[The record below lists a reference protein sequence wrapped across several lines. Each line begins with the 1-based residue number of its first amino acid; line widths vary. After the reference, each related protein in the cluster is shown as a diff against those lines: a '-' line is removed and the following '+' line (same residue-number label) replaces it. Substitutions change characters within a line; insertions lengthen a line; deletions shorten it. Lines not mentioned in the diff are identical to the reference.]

1 MPLVRIKSVSKTFE
15 LKRGNSVQVIP
26 ALNNVSFD
34 VEQGEIVALAGPS
47 GCGKTTA
54 LRAIMGLET
63 VTSGS
68 ISVGDKVVTGCG
80 HDRGM
85 VFQHAELLP
94 WKTAAENI
102 KFALEAKGIDKS
114 KRDEITRHYLEMV
127 GLSHARDRHPHQL
140 SGGMRQRV
148 GIARALAID
157 PEVLLM
163 DEPFAALD
171 SQARETLQLEVLS
184 IHERTRK
191 TIIFVTHDLD
201 EAVLLADRVV
211 VMSAGQVREI
221 IPINIPRPRR
231 DMRDI
236 LLTPEFTLK
245 RHKIWTA
252 LHDSGSVAGLAGFR
266 EANNG
271 NQRRA

>member
-1 MPLVRIKSVSKTFE
+1 MSLVRIDNVSKAFE
-15 LKRGNSVQVIP
+15 LKRGNSVEVIL

-54 LRAIMGLET
+54 LRAIMGLEA

-68 ISVGDKVVTGCG
+68 ISVGNRVVTGCG
-80 HDRGM
+80 LDRAM
-85 VFQHAELLP
+85 VFQQAELLP
-94 WKTAAENI
+94 WKTAAENV
-102 KFALEAKGIDKS
+102 KFALQAKGVAKS
-114 KRDEITRHYLEMV
+114 KRDEVARRYLELV
-127 GLSHARDRHPHQL
+127 GLSHAQDRHPHQL

-157 PEVLLM
+157 PDVLLM

-171 SQARETLQLEVLS
+171 SQTRETLQLEVLS
-184 IHERTRK
+184 IHQRTRK

-211 VMSAGQVREI
+211 VMSGGQIREI
-221 IPINIPRPRR
+221 VSIDIPRPRHDLR
-231 DMRDI
+231 GI
-236 LLTPEFTLK
+236 FLTNEFTHK
-245 RHKIWTA
+245 RHKIWSA
-252 LHDSGSVAGLAGFR
+252 LHNGGSNGSS
-266 EANNG
+266 EADNG
-271 NQRRA
+271 DQRRA

>member
-1 MPLVRIKSVSKTFE
+1 MSLVRVNSVSKAFE
-15 LKRGNSVQVIP
+15 LKRDKSVQIIL

-34 VEQGEIVALAGPS
+34 VGQGEIVALAGPS

-68 ISVGDKVVTGCG
+68 ISVGNKVVTGCG

-94 WKTAAENI
+94 WKTAAENVE
-102 KFALEAKGIDKS
+102 FALHAKGVDKS
-114 KRDEITRHYLEMV
+114 KRDEVTRHYLELV

-157 PEVLLM
+157 PDVLLM

-221 IPINIPRPRR
+221 IPINIPRPRHSIQ
-231 DMRDI
+231 DI
-236 LLTPEFTLK
+236 LLTPEFTAK

-252 LHDSGSVAGLAGFR
+252 LHDGGSLAGVDGFR
-266 EANNG
+266 EANDG
-271 NQRRA
+271 NQQRA

>member
-1 MPLVRIKSVSKTFE
+1 MALVRINSVSKAFE
-15 LKRGNSVQVIP
+15 LKRGNSIQIIP

-63 VTSGS
+63 LTSGS
-68 ISVGDKVVTGCG
+68 IAVGNKLVTGCG

-85 VFQHAELLP
+85 VFQHGELLP

-102 KFALEAKGIDKS
+102 KFALEAKGVEKS
-114 KRDEITRHYLEMV
+114 KLDEITRHYLELV
-127 GLSHARDRHPHQL
+127 GLSHVGDRHPHQL

-157 PEVLLM
+157 PDVLLM

-171 SQARETLQLEVLS
+171 SQTRETLQLEVLS

-221 IPINIPRPRR
+221 IPINIPRPRHAI
-231 DMRDI
+231 RDI
-236 LLTPEFTLK
+236 LVSSEFILK
-245 RHKIWTA
+245 RHRIWTA
-252 LHDSGSVAGLAGFR
+252 LHDGGSAAGLADFN
-266 EANNG
+266 EANND

>member
-63 VTSGS
+63 VASGS

-114 KRDEITRHYLEMV
+114 KLDEITRHYLEMV
-127 GLSHARDRHPHQL
+127 GLSHAKDRHPHQL

-157 PEVLLM
+157 PDVLLM

-171 SQARETLQLEVLS
+171 SQTRETLQLEVLS

-201 EAVLLADRVV
+201 EAVFLADRVV

-221 IPINIPRPRR
+221 IPINIPRPRH
-231 DMRDI
+231 DMRDV

-245 RHKIWTA
+245 RHKIWNA